1 MFLTGAHPLMGT
13 GRQEDRNPLRGMS
26 LPMILLLARLALR
39 DLLPARLLAP
49 SRLRVDL
56 RGGDL
61 DLGLLP

>member
-1 MFLTGAHPLMGT
+1 MSLTGAHPLMGT
-13 GRQEDRNPLRGMS
+13 GHQEDRNPLRGKS

-39 DLLPARLLAP
+39 DPSRARLLAP
-49 SRLRVDL
+49 SCLRVAL